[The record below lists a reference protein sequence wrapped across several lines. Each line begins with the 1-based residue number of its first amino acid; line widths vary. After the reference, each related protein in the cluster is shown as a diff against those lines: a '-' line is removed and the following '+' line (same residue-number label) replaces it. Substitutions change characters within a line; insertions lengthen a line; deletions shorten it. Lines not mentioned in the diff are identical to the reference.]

1 MLDKNAVLF
10 ATAGIVKSDPAK
22 MRNNILNPQL
32 AEGETPAAF
41 FVSKNHELQR
51 NQYYHSKNFA
61 LSENERET
69 ARAAA
74 ARSAGEHRLVKGC
87 ESPTGQSNKKKAI
100 LHKSRMLKKSI
111 DRESGK
117 NLVDPV
123 HAEAWAAASGLTESG
138 QKWSVCRGG
147 YVETGNRAAQE
158 KNRRFVVSHQEWSGK
173 WRAGIH
179 VQPRPTDAP
188 DAQTGARFTENLTA
202 NAVRKIFEAAAYVAT
217 VHGGFTTFLT
227 LTFDEQTRQR
237 LFCADDAEP
246 ETTIGR
252 EVSRFL
258 DSAKKMYQR
267 GWTSTYQTARD
278 PESKR
283 LFCPID
289 SQPTKVDGAGRDA
302 DFHYMWVAECPANED
317 GEPNPHVHLLM
328 RWDVEKPFFSNWA
341 ARLEG
346 IWGHGFA
353 KLERIRQPMAAG
365 TYIIKAVGYAA
376 KGKNAEQGLI
386 RGNRYN
392 IARASRAPAFEVIAS
407 FEAER
412 MGAII
417 AGLRDQLEVWK
428 APRLKARSKL
438 KKQVAASARA
448 YSIVK
453 KSKKLTKE
461 QIDKRLAK
469 LKARLKQAD
478 SQIDAINAEIKARG
492 VTVSRDHPLVHFDGE
507 NAELNI
513 NSFLVY
519 AAGAKGWSMAETR
532 LDKDSGAHY
541 CALDWQTIRQQAAQ
555 ELGSKD
561 AARRFAKGIEQ
572 LKAEKVSSNGQ
583 TNVVS

>member
-1 MLDKNAVLF
+1 MLDQNAILF
-10 ATAGIVKSDPAK
+10 ATAGVVKSDPAK
-22 MRNNILNPQL
+22 MRNNIINPQL
-32 AEGETPAAF
+32 AEGATPAAF

-51 NQYYHSKNFA
+51 HQYYHSQNFA
-61 LSENERET
+61 LSDNERET

-74 ARSAGEHRLVKGC
+74 ARSAGDARLVKGC
-87 ESPTGQSNKKKAI
+87 ESPTGQSKKKKAI
-100 LHKSRMLKKSI
+100 LHKSRVLKKSI

-117 NLVDPV
+117 NLVETV
-123 HAEAWAAASGLTESG
+123 HAEAWSDGSAS
-138 QKWSVCRGG
+138 
-147 YVETGNRAAQE
+147 APE

-217 VHGGFTTFLT
+217 CHGGFTTFLT

-258 DSAKKMYQR
+258 DGAKKMYQR
-267 GWTSTYQTARD
+267 GWTSTYQTERD
-278 PESKR
+278 SESKR

-289 SQPTKVDGAGRDA
+289 SQPTKIDGAGRDS
-302 DFHYMWVAECPANED
+302 DFHYMWVAECPANEN

-328 RWDVEKPFFSNWA
+328 RWNVEKPFFDNWA
-341 ARLEG
+341 KRLEG

-353 KLERIRQPMAAG
+353 KLEHIQRPMAAG

-392 IARASRAPAFEVIAS
+392 IARASRAPAFEVVAS

-417 AGLRDQLEVWK
+417 AGLREQLEAWK
-428 APRLKARSKL
+428 APRLKARAKL

-453 KSKKLTKE
+453 KSKKLTQA
-461 QIDKRLAK
+461 QIEKRLEK

-492 VTVSRDHPLVHFDGE
+492 VTVSRDHPLVHFDGAD
-507 NAELNI
+507 AEINL

-532 LDKDSGAHY
+532 LDTDSGAHY
-541 CALDWQTIRQQAAQ
+541 CALDWQPIRQKAAK

-561 AARRFAKGIEQ
+561 AARRFAESVEK
-572 LKAEKVSSNGQ
+572 LKNDKRE
-583 TNVVS
+583 